1 MTTKTLDDVMRRILN
16 DFDIFSP
23 PYDRNAKSAIPL
35 LFETGVWKQLNEAFE
50 KRDKNSFNSIVD
62 NQCQKLQQKE
72 QNANRW
78 RKNKIRDTIE
88 LGKSLKKAYDQ
99 KSYILEQMFDK
110 LDSFGII
117 ECKLPNMEDYGKVI
131 ENHNPSIV
139 EQFFLYKIDKE
150 NDKFKRKALK
160 KTLEYVKELY
170 AMNLDILEIAFF
182 IRKLNS
188 LTQFMEVIKDE

>member
-16 DFDIFSP
+16 DSSIFGP
-23 PYDRNAKSAIPL
+23 PYDRNARSAIPL
-35 LFETGVWKQLNEAFE
+35 LFETEKWKQLKEAFE
-50 KRDKNSFNSIVD
+50 IKDKNSFNSIVK
-62 NQCQKLQQKE
+62 NQYQELQQKE
-72 QNANRW
+72 QNANKW
-78 RKNKIRDTIE
+78 RKDKIRDTIE
-88 LGKSLKKAYDQ
+88 LGKSLEKAYDQ
-99 KSYILEQMFDK
+99 KPYILEQMFDE
-110 LDSFGII
+110 LDSFGLV

-131 ENHNPSIV
+131 ENHNRSTV
-139 EQFFLYKIDKE
+139 EQYFLSKIDRSRGYQKH
-150 NDKFKRKALK
+150 ALR

>member
-16 DFDIFSP
+16 DSYIFGP
-23 PYDRNAKSAIPL
+23 PYDRNARAVIPL
-35 LFETGVWKQLNEAFE
+35 LFETEDWKQLKEAFE
-50 KRDKNSFNSIVD
+50 ERDKNSFNSIV
-62 NQCQKLQQKE
+62 NQCQELQQKE

-78 RKNKIRDTIE
+78 RKDKIRDTIE

-99 KSYILEQMFDK
+99 KPYILEQMFDK
-110 LDSFGII
+110 LDSFGLV

-131 ENHNPSIV
+131 ENHNRSTV
-139 EQFFLYKIDKE
+139 EQYFLSKIDRARGYQKH
-150 NDKFKRKALK
+150 ALR

-170 AMNLDILEIAFF
+170 ALNLDILEIAFF

-188 LTQFMEVIKDE
+188 LTQFMEVIKDR

>member
-16 DFDIFSP
+16 DSSIFSP
-23 PYDRNAKSAIPL
+23 PWDGNARSAIPL
-35 LFETGVWKQLNEAFE
+35 LLETEDWKRLKEAFE
-50 KRDKNSFNSIVD
+50 IKDKDSFNSIVD

-78 RKNKIRDTIE
+78 RKGKIRGTIE

-99 KSYILEQMFDK
+99 KPYILEQMFDK
-110 LDSFGII
+110 LDLFGLV

-131 ENHNPSIV
+131 ENHNRSTV
-139 EQFFLYKIDKE
+139 EQYFLSKIDRAKGY
-150 NDKFKRKALK
+150 KKHALR

>member
-16 DFDIFSP
+16 DSYIFSP
-23 PYDRNAKSAIPL
+23 PYDRNAGAVIPL
-35 LFETGVWKQLNEAFE
+35 LFEMEEWKKLKEAFE
-50 KRDKNSFNSIVD
+50 ERDKNSFNSIVD
-62 NQCQKLQQKE
+62 NQCHELQQKE

-78 RKNKIRDTIE
+78 RKDKIRDTIE

-99 KSYILEQMFDK
+99 KPYILEQMFDK

-131 ENHNPSIV
+131 ENHNRSTV
-139 EQFFLYKIDKE
+139 EQYFLSKIDRARGYQ
-150 NDKFKRKALK
+150 KRALR

-170 AMNLDILEIAFF
+170 VMNLDILEIAFF

-188 LTQFMEVIKDE
+188 LTQFMEVTKDE

>member
-1 MTTKTLDDVMRRILN
+1 VMWRILN
-16 DFDIFSP
+16 DSYIFGP
-23 PYDRNAKSAIPL
+23 PYDRNARAVIPL
-35 LFETGVWKQLNEAFE
+35 LFETEGWKRLKKTFDV
-50 KRDKNSFNSIVD
+50 RDKNTFNSIVE
-62 NQCQKLQQKE
+62 NQCQELQQKE
-72 QNANRW
+72 QNANQW

-99 KSYILEQMFDK
+99 KPYILEQMFDK
-110 LDSFGII
+110 LDSFGLV

-131 ENHNPSIV
+131 ENHNRSTV
-139 EQFFLYKIDKE
+139 EQYFLSKIDRARG
-150 NDKFKRKALK
+150 DQKRALR

-170 AMNLDILEIAFF
+170 VMNLDILEIAFF

>member
-1 MTTKTLDDVMRRILN
+1 MTAKTLDEIMRRVLN
-16 DFDIFSP
+16 DSDIFSP
-23 PYDRNAKSAIPL
+23 PYDKNTKSVIPL
-35 LFETGVWKQLNEAFE
+35 LFEMEKWRKLKKTFA

-78 RKNKIRDTIE
+78 RKNKIKDIIK
-88 LGKSLKKAYDQ
+88 LGEALKKAYDQ
-99 KSYILEQMFDK
+99 KPYILEQVFDK

-131 ENHNPSIV
+131 ENHNRPTA
-139 EQFFLYKIDKE
+139 EQYFLYKIDKE
-150 NDKFKRKALK
+150 RNKFRKRALK
-160 KTLEYVKELY
+160 KTLEYLKELY
-170 AMNLDILEIAFF
+170 AMKLDTLEIAFF

>member
-1 MTTKTLDDVMRRILN
+1 MITKTLDDVMRRMMN
-16 DFDIFSP
+16 DSYIFSP

-35 LFETGVWKQLNEAFE
+35 LFETEEWKQLKEAFE
-50 KRDKNSFNSIVD
+50 GKDKNSFNSIVD

-72 QNANRW
+72 QNANQW
-78 RKNKIRDTIE
+78 RKRRIRDTIK
-88 LGKSLKKAYDQ
+88 LGKALKNAYDQ
-99 KSYILEQMFDK
+99 KPYILEQMFDK

-117 ECKLPNMEDYGKVI
+117 ECKLPNTEDYGKVI
-131 ENHNPSIV
+131 ENHNRSTV
-139 EQFFLYKIDKE
+139 EQYFLSKIDRARGYQKP
-150 NDKFKRKALK
+150 ALR

-170 AMNLDILEIAFF
+170 AMKLDVLEIAFF

>member
-1 MTTKTLDDVMRRILN
+1 MTTKTLDDVMWRILN
-16 DFDIFSP
+16 DSYIFGP
-23 PYDRNAKSAIPL
+23 PYDRNARAVIPL
-35 LFETGVWKQLNEAFE
+35 LFETEGWKRLKKTFDV
-50 KRDKNSFNSIVD
+50 RDKNTFNSIVE
-62 NQCQKLQQKE
+62 NQCQELQQKE
-72 QNANRW
+72 QNANQW

-99 KSYILEQMFDK
+99 KPYILEQMFDK
-110 LDSFGII
+110 LDSFGLV

-131 ENHNPSIV
+131 ENHNRSTV
-139 EQFFLYKIDKE
+139 EQYFLSKIDRARG
-150 NDKFKRKALK
+150 DQKRALR

-170 AMNLDILEIAFF
+170 VMNLDILEIAFF